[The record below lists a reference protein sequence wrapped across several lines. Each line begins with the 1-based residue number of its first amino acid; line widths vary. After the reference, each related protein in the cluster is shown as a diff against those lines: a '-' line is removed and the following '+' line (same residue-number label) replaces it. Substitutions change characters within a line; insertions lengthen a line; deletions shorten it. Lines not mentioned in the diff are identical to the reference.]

1 MRSQV
6 RAFHL
11 LLSPTQ
17 VVHNH
22 IHPPTTPTSF
32 FSLCPFSCKVI
43 FKLPGSK
50 PGVITDSV
58 PQGAH
63 VHTHTPTLPN
73 QAVLRCLSA
82 HSPLL
87 LSASSFSIVTTLTQ
101 ALHTHLPN
109 CPQPQIRGSGGSLH
123 PPGNFQRTSLGPVP
137 SGIWKPG
144 TIIRGSELWNYQ
156 ENLEEKNLSCK

>member
-1 MRSQV
+1 MIHPLEKMRSQV

-101 ALHTHLPN
+101 ALHTCLIAHSLKSGDQEVLSTHLA
-109 CPQPQIRGSGGSLH
+109 
-123 PPGNFQRTSLGPVP
+123 TSKGQV
-137 SGIWKPG
+137 
-144 TIIRGSELWNYQ
+144 
-156 ENLEEKNLSCK
+156 